1 MTDNHSIPPAFY
13 PTEMRTRSLIS
24 RSSKQMLRTSQV
36 VSPGCRSEK
45 VTFADKKYVDDPETC
60 EGLPAHVQIV
70 GKPMM
75 DEELIEIMKV
85 VEQILKQ
92 EK

>member
-1 MTDNHSIPPAFY
+1 MTDNHSIPLEFY
-13 PTEMRTRSLIS
+13 PTEVRTKSSIS
-24 RSSKQMLRTSQV
+24 RFSNRTLRTSHL
-36 VSPGCRSEK
+36 VSPGCRSEMA
-45 VTFADKKYVDDPETC
+45 TLADKEYVDDPETC

-92 EK
+92 NK